1 LISTHSAPQEDSKK
15 CVGMLPNFPG
25 ISSATMGLGSP
36 IAEAICWTLADFSI
50 KIESIVAS

>member
-1 LISTHSAPQEDSKK
+1 MRRH
-15 CVGMLPNFPG
+15 LPNFPG